1 MKTGAKTRTIN
12 ADVRGISET
21 GGLMFG
27 VKLSMVGLLLL
38 SVPAAPAAQRTAAAV
53 TREAAP
59 VFSSGVDM
67 VTVNVSVRDRR
78 GRIVRG
84 LACRDF
90 RLVDSGFGRP
100 IRGVFESA
108 AALRI
113 AVLLDVSGSMA
124 MDGNIAHARSVVR
137 SIVGALQPGRDEAA
151 LFAFD
156 SGLREIVPFT
166 TELDRFDTA
175 DLSGRP
181 YGRTSLYDAV
191 ADTASLVGGSG
202 DRHHA
207 LLVVTDGVDTGS
219 RRTVEEVSGVA
230 STIAVQ
236 VHLLTVGGVLAR
248 RGGPGAAG
256 AAGATLADL
265 ARWTGGSVRAAGARE
280 DMLEA
285 VEELLPG
292 LRHQYVLTF
301 RPGFR
306 RGWHPIEILT
316 ADDRLAVHAR
326 RGYVAGR
333 AKLDQRLV
341 ARERPCE

>member
-1 MKTGAKTRTIN
+1 MR
-12 ADVRGISET
+12 
-21 GGLMFG
+21 G
-27 VKLSMVGLLLL
+27 VKFSMVGLLLL
-38 SVPAAPAAQRTAAAV
+38 GAPAAPAAQRTVAAV
-53 TREAAP
+53 TRDAAP

-124 MDGNIAHARSVVR
+124 LDGNIAHARRIVR
-137 SIVGALQPGRDEAA
+137 SIAGALQPGRDEAA

-166 TELDRFDTA
+166 TALERFDRV

-202 DRHHA
+202 DRHRA

-219 RRTVEEVSGVA
+219 RRTVEEVSGAA
-230 STIAVQ
+230 SAIAVQ
-236 VHLLTVGGVLAR
+236 VHLLTVGGVRAR

-256 AAGATLADL
+256 ASGAATLADL
-265 ARWTGGSVRAAGARE
+265 ARWTGGSVRAAGAGE

-333 AKLDQRLV
+333 AKLDQRPAG

>member
-1 MKTGAKTRTIN
+1 MY
-12 ADVRGISET
+12 
-21 GGLMFG
+21 G

-38 SVPAAPAAQRTAAAV
+38 SAPAALAEQRTVAAV
-53 TREAAP
+53 TRDAAP

-67 VTVNVSVRDRR
+67 VTVNVSVRDQR

-100 IRGVFESA
+100 IRSVFESD

-124 MDGNIAHARSVVR
+124 MDGSIAHARRIVR

-166 TELDRFDTA
+166 TALDRFDSA
-175 DLSGRP
+175 DLPGRP

-191 ADTASLVGGSG
+191 ADTASLVGKSG
-202 DRHHA
+202 NRHRA

-248 RGGPGAAG
+248 RGEPGAAG
-256 AAGATLADL
+256 AARAATLADL
-265 ARWTGGSVRAAGARE
+265 ARWTGGSVRAAGAGE

-285 VEELLPG
+285 AGELLQG

-341 ARERPCE
+341 TARERPCE

>member
-1 MKTGAKTRTIN
+1 MR
-12 ADVRGISET
+12 
-21 GGLMFG
+21 G
-27 VKLSMVGLLLL
+27 VKFSMVGLLLL
-38 SVPAAPAAQRTAAAV
+38 GAPAAPAAQRTVAAV
-53 TREAAP
+53 TRDAAP

-67 VTVNVSVRDRR
+67 VTVNVSVRDQR

-124 MDGNIAHARSVVR
+124 LDGSIAHARRIVR
-137 SIVGALQPGRDEAA
+137 SIAGALQPGRDEAA

-166 TELDRFDTA
+166 TALERFDRV

-202 DRHHA
+202 DPLGGEEARLRQDDFENPA
-207 LLVVTDGVDTGS
+207 PADV
-219 RRTVEEVSGVA
+219 RRAEPDAERGD
-230 STIAVQ
+230 Q
-236 VHLLTVGGVLAR
+236 QGG
-248 RGGPGAAG
+248 GGCP
-256 AAGATLADL
+256 
-265 ARWTGGSVRAAGARE
+265 RE
-280 DMLEA
+280 DGALF
-285 VEELLPG
+285 
-292 LRHQYVLTF
+292 H
-301 RPGFR
+301 
-306 RGWHPIEILT
+306 GWS
-316 ADDRLAVHAR
+316 AF
-326 RGYVAGR
+326 
-333 AKLDQRLV
+333 AKSSIPRTM
-341 ARERPCE
+341 